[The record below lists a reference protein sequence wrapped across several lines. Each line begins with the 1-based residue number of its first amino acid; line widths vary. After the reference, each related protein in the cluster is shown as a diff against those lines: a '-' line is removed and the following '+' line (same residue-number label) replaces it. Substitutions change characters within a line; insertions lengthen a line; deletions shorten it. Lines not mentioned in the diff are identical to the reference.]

1 LSAQNSLLDR
11 FRIHFHSRGRDR
23 IKDGIEDRA
32 KDRIEDK
39 VGNRAQD
46 RAMDGMRSGK
56 LDYIDAL
63 RGIAALSIFFYH
75 IYGTTGLLTKWA
87 YPIET
92 LPERFVGLTLAGIP
106 LFFIISAFTLYLSLD
121 SKSGESRRFVKFY
134 IRRLFRIAPL
144 FYFLL
149 IFVAIS
155 GLITERGLPSW
166 TNLLANFTFTFNLI
180 PQYSTSLF
188 QGGWTVGVEML
199 FYLILPL
206 IFLKVKSLGRSVL
219 LFIGFYWLCQAIKP
233 LLVAMIG
240 ESTMASTNYYYY
252 NFFHWEYIFPLGI
265 GCYLIYK
272 NHLPR
277 IKSEYRNSL
286 ALGMLTISLIILF
299 LFIDNIPLSDKLFK
313 LYEPLAGLT
322 SLLSMSP
329 IAVVLMLLS
338 LSLAPNRFIVNRFTR
353 FFGTISYSL
362 YLTHPFIIEPLK
374 PVYLYIYNHTIVST
388 DVSLFLCVLLTLLA
402 AIPISLITYHLI
414 ETPGIIMGKTVMKRL

>member
-1 LSAQNSLLDR
+1 MS
-11 FRIHFHSRGRDR
+11 RDR
-23 IKDGIEDRA
+23 VEDRV
-32 KDRIEDK
+32 D
-39 VGNRAQD
+39 NRAQD
-46 RAMDGMRSGK
+46 RVMNRLRPGKSSGK

-75 IYGTTGLLTKWA
+75 IYGTTGSLTKGA
-87 YPIET
+87 YPIEI
-92 LPERFVGLTLAGIP
+92 LPERFIGLTLVGIP
-106 LFFIISAFTLYLSLD
+106 LFFILSAFTLYLSLD
-121 SKSGESRRFVKFY
+121 SNAGESRRFVKFY

-149 IFVAIS
+149 VLVMIS
-155 GLITERGLPSW
+155 GLLTGKGLPSW
-166 TNLLANFTFTFNLI
+166 LNLLSNFTFTFNLI

-206 IFLKVKSLGRSVL
+206 IFLKVNSLGRSLL
-219 LFIGFYWLCQAIKP
+219 LFIGFYWLSQEIKP
-233 LLVAMIG
+233 LLVAMVG

-252 NFFHWEYIFPLGI
+252 NFFHWAYIFPLGI
-265 GCYLIYK
+265 VCYLIYK
-272 NHLPR
+272 YHLPR
-277 IKSEYRNSL
+277 IKSEYRNAL
-286 ALGMLTISLIILF
+286 ALCMLIISLIILF
-299 LFIDNIPLSDKLFK
+299 IVIDNIPLSYKLFD
-313 LYEPLAGLT
+313 LYEPIAGLT

-374 PVYLYIYNHTIVST
+374 PAYLYIYNHTIVST
-388 DVSLFLCVLLTLLA
+388 DVSLFLCVLLTLL
-402 AIPISLITYHLI
+402 IVTPISLIAYHLI
-414 ETPGIIMGKTVMKRL
+414 ETAGIMMGKTVMKRL